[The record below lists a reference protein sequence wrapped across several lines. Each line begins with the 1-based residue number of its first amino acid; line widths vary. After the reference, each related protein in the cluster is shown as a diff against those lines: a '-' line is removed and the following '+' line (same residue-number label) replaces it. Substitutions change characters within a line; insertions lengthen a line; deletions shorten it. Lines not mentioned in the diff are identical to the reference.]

1 MIYQL
6 PDLPPEYLAVVENID
21 RLREQLN
28 YSLQQ
33 SPKRWTGMLARSV
46 MARAIQGSNSIEG
59 YNFTVDDAIAAIEGE
74 EPLDSELKDR
84 LELYGYRDAMSYIL
98 QLANDKHYTHNEGT
112 VRGLHYIMLKHEP
125 SKNPGR
131 WRPGPIWVKREGS
144 GETVYEGADVML
156 IPSLIGE
163 LIVSLNV
170 TSDHPAMIR
179 AAMAH
184 LNLTMIH
191 PFSDGNGRMARAL
204 QTFVLAREGV
214 IDPRFS
220 SIEEYLGAERE
231 MYYSVLAEVG
241 RGAWHPENDAL
252 PWVRF
257 CLKAHYQQAEL
268 FLWRTII
275 MDKIWHAIEEE
286 VKIKGM
292 KDRYAFAMA
301 DAAVGFR
308 VRNATYRSLI
318 PELSEQMAGRDLHD
332 LAEMGYLVPNGER
345 RGRYYS
351 SGDWLKQ
358 VAKDSRIPLKKT
370 DPFIDGPNL
379 TAPYSGP
386 IQQQLL

>member
-6 PDLPPEYLAVVENID
+6 PPLPSEYLAVVERID
-21 RLREQLN
+21 RLRAQLN

-33 SPKRWTGMLARSV
+33 SPKRWSGMLARSV

-59 YNFTVDDAIAAIEGE
+59 YDFTVDDVIAAIEGE
-74 EPLDSELKDR
+74 EPLHSELKDR

-98 QLANDKHYTHNEGT
+98 QLANDRHYTHNEGT
-112 VRGLHYIMLKHEP
+112 LRALHYIMLKHEP

-131 WRPGPIWVKREGS
+131 WRPGPIWVKREGT

-156 IPSLIGE
+156 IPSLISE
-163 LIVSLNV
+163 LIVSLNAA
-170 TSDHPAMIR
+170 SDSPAMIR

-214 IDPRFS
+214 VDPRFS
-220 SIEEYLGAERE
+220 SIEEYLGSERDV
-231 MYYSVLAEVG
+231 YYSVLAEVG
-241 RGAWHPENDAL
+241 KGAWHPENDAL
-252 PWVRF
+252 PWARF

-268 FLWRTII
+268 FLWRTAIV
-275 MDKIWHAIEEE
+275 DRIWQVVEEE
-286 VKIKGM
+286 IKTRGM

-308 VRNATYRSLI
+308 VRNATYRSLV
-318 PELSEQMAGRDLHD
+318 PDLSEQMAGRDLHD
-332 LAEMGYLVPNGER
+332 LAEMGYLVPKGER

-358 VAKDSRIPLKKT
+358 VAANCRIPLKKS
-370 DPFIDGPNL
+370 DPFVDGPDL
-379 TAPYSGP
+379 TAPCLESIP
-386 IQQQLL
+386 QQLL